1 MSDDDN
7 IFLATSESVPDVAR
21 WLAEKLEMTLVQEEP
36 ENRLVRLRGPARSA
50 EGELVLT
57 VSPNRYVNVDPAEEI
72 QAIDRYPIDIDIWY
86 AGHRDEELQSLE
98 ARLVFD
104 ELVETHP
111 EVPMLLS
118 HNLSTLTAAH
128 LPGTGTQ
135 YFDPAP
141 SLDEPHLDKWQHWV
155 IR

>member
-7 IFLATSESVPDVAR
+7 IFLATSELVPDVAG
-21 WLAEKLEMTLVQEEP
+21 WLAEKLGLAPVEEEP
-36 ENRLVRLRGPARSA
+36 EKQLVRLRGRARSA
-50 EGELVLT
+50 DGDLVLT
-57 VSPNRYVNVDPAEEI
+57 VSPNGYVNVDPAEEA

-86 AGHRDEELQSLE
+86 AGQPDEDLQALE

-104 ELVETHP
+104 ELIELRP

-141 SLDEPHLDKWQHWV
+141 SLDEPDLEKWQHWV
-155 IR
+155 VR